1 MVGVRAG
8 PRDGGGTHGAC
19 ACAVTRRG
27 GAGKRRLC
35 RLGARSTEYGASARG
50 GRGSRVTW
58 TRQGRPGYTA
68 AHLPLTAW
76 SRPYG
81 RGSGGQEVRGR
92 ASVPVGVITPSCIA
106 GRGVAGQAL
115 ASRGGGFLDGMRG
128 RAGALVTGG
137 GPAPECPAADQPCFP
152 RPYGRRP
159 PRPVSARRRS
169 AASSGHASGPPPAPS
184 APSRRAGVRQ
194 GFRRPKAARSIPGG
208 NAQRPYRTPAGGAG
222 GAGGAGEAGGTSG
235 PAVGRRGRAARTDTS
250 SGTGLRPR
258 GYRYWLGP
266 GRARGYGPTGTGSG
280 RAGRGATGLPVLARA
295 GREATGTGSGRT
307 WARRTTVHARG
318 PGTRDASRALHGT
331 PRFQAAG
338 PSGRHPPVIA
348 PPYRRPPRR
357 QPSRPPRAIT
367 SAYQRALS
375 FAVRRWDAKST
386 CTMPNRLP

>member
-1 MVGVRAG
+1 MRGSVGCAALVHGVR
-8 PRDGGGTHGAC
+8 
-19 ACAVTRRG
+19 
-27 GAGKRRLC
+27 
-35 RLGARSTEYGASARG
+35 STGYGASARG

-92 ASVPVGVITPSCIA
+92 ASVPVGVITPSCI
-106 GRGVAGQAL
+106 GGSGVAGQAL

-128 RAGALVTGG
+128 RASVLVTGG

-159 PRPVSARRRS
+159 PRPVSARRPS
-169 AASSGHASGPPPAPS
+169 AASSGHTSGPPPAPS
-184 APSRRAGVRQ
+184 ASSRRAGVRQ

-208 NAQRPYRTPAGGAG
+208 NAQRPYRTPAGE
-222 GAGGAGEAGGTSG
+222 AGEAGGTSG

-266 GRARGYGPTGTGSG
+266 GRARGYGPTGTGAG
-280 RAGRGATGLPVLARA
+280 RARGYRYGRGQ
-295 GREATGTGSGRT
+295 GRGHGAPPFTRE
-307 WARRTTVHARG
+307 G
-318 PGTRDASRALHGT
+318 PGRATR
-331 PRFQAAG
+331 PG
-338 PSGRHPPVIA
+338 PSTEPPG
-348 PPYRRPPRR
+348 
-357 QPSRPPRAIT
+357 SRPP
-367 SAYQRALS
+367 AL
-375 FAVRRWDAKST
+375 RGDTPR
-386 CTMPNRLP
+386 

>member
-1 MVGVRAG
+1 M
-8 PRDGGGTHGAC
+8 
-19 ACAVTRRG
+19 
-27 GAGKRRLC
+27 
-35 RLGARSTEYGASARG
+35 
-50 GRGSRVTW
+50 
-58 TRQGRPGYTA
+58 
-68 AHLPLTAW
+68 
-76 SRPYG
+76 
-81 RGSGGQEVRGR
+81 RGR
-92 ASVPVGVITPSCIA
+92 ASVPVGVITPSCI
-106 GRGVAGQAL
+106 GGSGVAGQAL

-128 RAGALVTGG
+128 RAGVLVTGG

-159 PRPVSARRRS
+159 PRPVSARRPS
-169 AASSGHASGPPPAPS
+169 AASSGHTSGPPPAPS
-184 APSRRAGVRQ
+184 ASSRRAGVRQ

-208 NAQRPYRTPAGGAG
+208 NAQRPYRTPAGEAG
-222 GAGGAGEAGGTSG
+222 GAGGTGG
-235 PAVGRRGRAARTDTS
+235 PAVGRRGRAARADTS

-258 GYRYWLGP
+258 
-266 GRARGYGPTGTGSG
+266 ATGTGSG
-280 RAGRGATGLPVLARA
+280 RAGPGAGLRAYRYWRGPGAGLRAYRYWRGPGARLQVRARA
-295 GREATGTGSGRT
+295 RT
-307 WARRTTVHARG
+307 RARRATVHARG
-318 PGTRDASRALHGT
+318 PGTRYASRALHGT

>member
-8 PRDGGGTHGAC
+8 PRDGGGTRGAC
-19 ACAVTRRG
+19 ACAVMRRG
-27 GAGKRRLC
+27 G
-35 RLGARSTEYGASARG
+35 GAVRGSVGCAASVHRVRSTGYGASARG

-128 RAGALVTGG
+128 RAGVLVTGG
-137 GPAPECPAADQPCFP
+137 GPAPEYPAADQPCSP

-208 NAQRPYRTPAGGAG
+208 NAQRPYRTPAGEAG
-222 GAGGAGEAGGTSG
+222 GAGG

-266 GRARGYGPTGTGSG
+266 GAGLRAYRHWLGPGAGKDAGTARHRSRERARD
-280 RAGRGATGLPVLARA
+280 
-295 GREATGTGSGRT
+295 
-307 WARRTTVHARG
+307 ARRV
-318 PGTRDASRALHGT
+318 PG
-331 PRFQAAG
+331 
-338 PSGRHPPVIA
+338 
-348 PPYRRPPRR
+348 PPRN
-357 QPSRPPRAIT
+357 PPGSRPP
-367 SAYQRALS
+367 AL
-375 FAVRRWDAKST
+375 RGDTPR
-386 CTMPNRLP
+386 